1 MKNKLYEILRKYV
14 AWRATFKLG
23 KVEIT
28 KDEIICYVDEK
39 KLKNKEK
46 YLHRYNLMFH
56 FIPKNE
62 EIYNIYKVDKPV
74 HYIVRN
80 VDFDM
85 EIKIMAAMKDC
96 HVTFENCTFTAGI
109 EIDFADH
116 LTFKNNIYRAQKH
129 KNYNSIHKAGEFCI
143 STYDRIAEVNKLE
156 FINEEIDIS
165 KGVPIMNIN
174 DLIYPTKKSKLQLW
188 LYAKNVILDSSEINA
203 KNMEIAADT
212 VTLID
217 SDISAKEIEI
227 KANKIVF
234 DDATISADVITI
246 DSPSIEGKLSMCHE
260 GLFINGVEVDKN
272 EAITI
277 IENYDLALQK
287 QRLELINSLKKIQS
301 TCEERIAEQIK
312 QQPLTRVLKK

>member
-1 MKNKLYEILRKYV
+1 M
-14 AWRATFKLG
+14 
-23 KVEIT
+23 
-28 KDEIICYVDEK
+28 
-39 KLKNKEK
+39 
-46 YLHRYNLMFH
+46 LH
-56 FIPKNE
+56 
-62 EIYNIYKVDKPV
+62 
-74 HYIVRN
+74 
-80 VDFDM
+80 
-85 EIKIMAAMKDC
+85 
-96 HVTFENCTFTAGI
+96 
-109 EIDFADH
+109 
-116 LTFKNNIYRAQKH
+116 
-129 KNYNSIHKAGEFCI
+129 
-143 STYDRIAEVNKLE
+143 
-156 FINEEIDIS
+156 
-165 KGVPIMNIN
+165 
-174 DLIYPTKKSKLQLW
+174 
-188 LYAKNVILDSSEINA
+188 DSSEINA